1 MRSNLPK
8 KGISGQKWK
17 KWTSAL
23 SFAYSNKQSLANFD
37 LLDLICPKK
46 VLPVKNGKIAL
57 WHASMAVTYYIKLF
71 HTGANRHNDVLMSL
85 LLLVGEIIKSKNAAK
100 LFFTL
105 TWKLIPVVQLFCWR
119 ICIDIVMK
127 VHHLRDE
134 VMDDLRH
141 KNCKQWDEKNEEIQE
156 TVSHWFTTIYYN
168 FMFLPLFLKDQ
179 LYSL

>member
-1 MRSNLPK
+1 
-8 KGISGQKWK
+8 
-17 KWTSAL
+17 
-23 SFAYSNKQSLANFD
+23 
-37 LLDLICPKK
+37 
-46 VLPVKNGKIAL
+46 
-57 WHASMAVTYYIKLF
+57 
-71 HTGANRHNDVLMSL
+71 
-85 LLLVGEIIKSKNAAK
+85 
-100 LFFTL
+100 
-105 TWKLIPVVQLFCWR
+105 
-119 ICIDIVMK
+119 MK